1 MNLYQNP
8 SELVLTTVSLFSSG
22 TFDSCLA
29 GLGNNQVYSTFGSA
43 KTAKNYSKAEDRH

>member
-29 GLGNNQVYSTFGSA
+29 GLGNNQVYSTFCSA